1 MNRHELSAILFS
13 DIVGF
18 SRLMNHDEERTLNL
32 IRKNRRIH
40 KNIINRYHGKWLKE
54 MGDGTLAEFKT
65 ISEAV
70 YCAGDLMKTCQQER
84 IDLRIGI
91 HLGEII
97 KENGDIFGDPVNI
110 ASRLESIADPGQ
122 IVVSQSVMR
131 NIKNKPGIYT
141 KSLIETEL
149 KNIDD
154 PIKIYGVTFI
164 DAQIFLIKKLQS
176 KNKRIKKIVLTAAAT
191 LFLFLS
197 SQFIDIFVCSDLN
210 PGYEI
215 STLI

>member
-1 MNRHELSAILFS
+1 MNRHILSAILFS
-13 DIVGF
+13 DIVGY
-18 SRLMNHDEERTLNL
+18 SRMMNHDEELTINL

-40 KNIINRYHGKWLKE
+40 KSIIKKYHGKWFKE
-54 MGDGTLAEFKT
+54 MGDGTMAAFKT
-65 ISEAV
+65 ISEAI
-70 YCAGDLMKTCQQER
+70 YCAGHLLQTCKREK

-110 ASRLESIADPGQ
+110 ASRLESIANPGQ

-131 NIKNKPGIYT
+131 NIKNKAGIDTTYL
-141 KSLIETEL
+141 KEKEL

-154 PIKIYGVTFI
+154 PIKIYCVSFNE
-164 DAQIFLIKKLQS
+164 AHIFPIKKYQRENS
-176 KNKRIKKIVLTAAAT
+176 RIKKIVLTAAAT

-197 SQFIDIFVCSDLN
+197 SQFIDSYVLSSLN
-210 PGYEI
+210 PQYEI
-215 STLI
+215 STRI